1 MVIIMHLPDGILPI
15 EQSLLYLLLTL
26 SILAIYYYKF
36 SKIEDK
42 ERQIVNIAIFSAVV
56 LLLSSLSIPSPLG
69 IPIHFFVIPLV
80 VILLG
85 VISGTFC
92 SFISLLAQAI
102 FLGMGGLTSFGA
114 NFLVMGFLLSIV
126 TIVFYNIFLNID
138 ERIAIFLSTIMG
150 IISATFLQAIMLVL
164 SGSITFNAVIST
176 LIPYYMFISVIEAI
190 SNVIII
196 YALKKVKPEILELN
210 KI

>member
-1 MVIIMHLPDGILPI
+1 MHLPDGIIPI
-15 EQSLLYLLLTL
+15 EQSVLYLLITI
-26 SILAIYYYKF
+26 SILTVYYYKF
-36 SKIEDK
+36 SKIEEK
-42 ERQIVNIAIFSAVV
+42 EKQIVNIAIFSAIV

-102 FLGMGGLTSFGA
+102 FLGMGGITSFGA

-126 TIVFYNIFLNID
+126 TIAFYNIFLNID

-176 LIPYYMFISVIEAI
+176 LIPYYMFISVIEATL
-190 SNVIII
+190 NVIII
-196 YALKKVKPEILELN
+196 YTLKKVKPEILELN

>member
-1 MVIIMHLPDGILPI
+1 MHLPDGIIPLD
-15 EQSLLYLLLTL
+15 QAFLYWLL
-26 SILAIYYYKF
+26 SIIILAVYNYKF
-36 SKIEDK
+36 SKNEQVEK
-42 ERQIVNIAIFSAVV
+42 QIVNIAIFSAIV

-69 IPIHFFVIPLV
+69 IPIHFFVIPIV

-85 VISGTFC
+85 VISATLC
-92 SFISLLAQAI
+92 SCICLIGQALL
-102 FLGMGGLTSFGA
+102 LNMGGISSFGA
-114 NFLVMGFLLSIV
+114 NFLVMGFILSIV
-126 TIVFYNIFLNID
+126 TIVSYNIFLNID

-150 IISATFLQAIMLVL
+150 IISATFLQAIILVL

-190 SNVIII
+190 LNVMIVIAI
-196 YALKKVKPEILELN
+196 KRIKPDLLKLD